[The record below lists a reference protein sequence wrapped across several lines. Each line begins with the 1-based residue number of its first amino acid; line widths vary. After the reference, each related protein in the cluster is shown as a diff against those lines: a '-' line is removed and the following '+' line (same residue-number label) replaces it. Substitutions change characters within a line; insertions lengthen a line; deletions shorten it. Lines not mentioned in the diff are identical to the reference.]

1 MSAID
6 NENLKIGL
14 VVMASGLSKRFGS
27 NKLVAELAGKPLIRW
42 VLDVTEDLFDR
53 RVVVTRS
60 DEVKSLCE
68 SLHVDCI
75 LHKFPNR
82 NDTVRLGLN
91 ALMGDVD
98 YCFFTPGD
106 QPLISRDSIIKLIC
120 EAKTHRDSIIRTSF
134 GYTVGSPAGFPRSL
148 FDELLNLPE
157 GKGGGFI
164 INNREEIVRKVE
176 VESKYELFDVDT
188 TEDLGIVEAIVTR
201 DGAFATKKCFT
212 VTIRCT

>member
-1 MSAID
+1 MGSA
-6 NENLKIGL
+6 NSEELKIGL
-14 VVMASGLSKRFGS
+14 VVMASGLSKRFGA

-42 VLDVTEDLFDR
+42 VLDATEDLFDR

-75 LHKFPNR
+75 LHKFPNK

-91 ALMGDVD
+91 VLMEDVG

-106 QPLISRDSIIKLIC
+106 QPLVSRDSIFKLIC
-120 EAKTHRDSIIRTSF
+120 DAKTHRDSIIRTSF
-134 GYTVGSPAGFPRSL
+134 GDTVGAPAGFPRSL

-164 INNREEIVRKVE
+164 INNRGEIVRKVE
-176 VESKYELFDVDT
+176 VGSKYELFDVDT
-188 TEDLGIVEAIVTR
+188 TEDLEIAEAIVTG
-201 DGAFATKKCFT
+201 DGAFATKKCSS